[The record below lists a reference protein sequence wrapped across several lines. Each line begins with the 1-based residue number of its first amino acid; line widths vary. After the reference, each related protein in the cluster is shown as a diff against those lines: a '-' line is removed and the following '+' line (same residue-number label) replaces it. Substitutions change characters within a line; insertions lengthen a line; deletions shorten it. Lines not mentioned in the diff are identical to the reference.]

1 MPEDKDDPGRHLS
14 SAGSAAIRWA
24 ETHPDDDVEHE
35 SPSHVPE
42 DERIVPDRHS
52 ASAEAASLRW
62 DEQHDE

>member
-1 MPEDKDDPGRHLS
+1 MTEHKDDPGRHLS

-35 SPSHVPE
+35 TPSHVPE
-42 DERIVPDRHS
+42 DEKIVPDRHS

-62 DEQHDE
+62 DEQNDE